1 MKKQNIPREI
11 LENLYLTQNLS
22 LQEMSKI
29 LKKRPEVISR
39 RLKEYSLIKSLE
51 QRNACLKRIKQSMD
65 KESMKQRYKETMK
78 KKYGVENPM
87 QSERLK
93 SHIDFEKSTKK
104 RLKTIKEKYGENFCG
119 YQLYRQRL
127 SERERN
133 KLDKEMSEKIKDYY
147 NEHPEKSEQISES
160 IRKHYHEH
168 PELKQQ
174 ISSSLKK
181 TYREHPEV
189 ISKWLEKRATTI
201 REKYGESG
209 PWKLISKTNRE
220 WQQYL
225 REQLNLEFRFEV
237 DGFDL
242 FYENEYVKLA
252 IEINPTI
259 SHNSTYSFAYITG
272 LEKENRPLR
281 HDYHYKKYL
290 KAKELGYFLI
300 SVFDWYDR
308 EKIVDLIKS
317 KLRILPNRIFARKCE
332 IREITDNKLVRTFL
346 DENHLQNWTQS
357 TIKLGLFHNDELLQ
371 IATFGKP
378 RRNKHY
384 DWELIRICSKKD
396 WLIVGG
402 ESKLISFFK
411 QNYCSSKDKIMSY
424 ENLDISQK
432 EGKRSPSYG
441 VWINREGRMI
451 SCTSV
456 LMRGASRMIGDN
468 NFEKYPYGKYDNEEI
483 MIREGYVKVYNCGN
497 VIVEI

>member
-1 MKKQNIPREI
+1 MKCRICKREF
-11 LENLYLTQNLS
+11 
-22 LQEMSKI
+22 
-29 LKKRPEVISR
+29 EVWTHT
-39 RLKEYSLIKSLE
+39 
-51 QRNACLKRIKQSMD
+51 D
-65 KESMKQRYKETMK
+65 KAGRVYKEKTFCSRECKSKNYTLRYREKFGNGPSRSQESINASREKVKQTLLERYRVMNPGQLPQTRK
-78 KKYGVENPM
+78 AHKNNKELYQKIAQNNLRKYGVTNTFQLPYAK
-87 QSERLK
+87 QLAADHNGKIISRLN
-93 SHIDFEKSTKK
+93 
-104 RLKTIKEKYGENFCG
+104 KEW
-119 YQLYRQRL
+119 QLY
-127 SERERN
+127 
-133 KLDKEMSEKIKDYY
+133 
-147 NEHPEKSEQISES
+147 
-160 IRKHYHEH
+160 
-168 PELKQQ
+168 LK
-174 ISSSLKK
+174 
-181 TYREHPEV
+181 
-189 ISKWLEKRATTI
+189 
-201 REKYGESG
+201 
-209 PWKLISKTNRE
+209 
-220 WQQYL
+220 
-225 REQLNLEFRFEV
+225 EQLNLEFKFEV

-242 FYENEYVKLA
+242 FYENEHIKLA

-259 SHNSTYSFAYITG
+259 SHNSTYGYGFITG

-281 HDYHYKKYL
+281 HDYHYRKYL

-300 SVFDWYDR
+300 SIFDWYDR

-332 IREITDNKLVRTFL
+332 IREITDNRLVRTFL

-357 TIKLGLFHNDELLQ
+357 TIKLGLFYNDELLQ

-411 QNYCSSKDKIMSY
+411 QNYCSPKDKIMSY

-432 EGKRSPSYG
+432 EGVRSPSYG
-441 VWINREGRMI
+441 VWINKEGRMI
-451 SCTSV
+451 SCASV
-456 LMRGASRMIGDN
+456 LMRGASRMIGDT